1 MLCPPILSVKVGK
14 EQSVGFIDSDAKPI
28 LFIEEW
34 EKESRKFSEL
44 VSYGELG
51 SVSVSLKLSWPE
63 GKGCLHLL

>member
-14 EQSVGFIDSDAKPI
+14 EQSVGFIDSDAKPS
-28 LFIEEW
+28 LFIER
-34 EKESRKFSEL
+34 EKESTKFSEL